1 MENNKSMKIL
11 AFLNVFLLCVGC
23 FASDAAPSAQPLSRD
38 SILERVR
45 RRNAAEERRAAE
57 RKARR
62 DRLGEAMRREPDAK
76 GVVPAEDAK
85 RRNALLLEIYDA
97 DGNGRLDPR
106 EKALLAEDVIG
117 GGRQDKSGTRSPRK
131 EKEEERR

>member
-1 MENNKSMKIL
+1 MKIL
-11 AFLNVFLLCVGC
+11 VFLNVFLLCLGC
-23 FASDAAPSAQPLSRD
+23 FASDAAPSAQPLSRV

-45 RRNAAEERRAAE
+45 RRNAEEERRAEE

-62 DRLGEAMRREPDAK
+62 ARLGEAMRREPDAK

-97 DGNGRLDPR
+97 DGNGRLDQ
-106 EKALLAEDVIG
+106 EEQALLVDDSASEEKPEKV
-117 GGRQDKSGTRSPRK
+117 GTRRSVNT
-131 EKEEERR
+131 KEETR